1 MRRAVLS
8 ILLVGLFVSLSGAQ
22 STVDTFKVEYFDN
35 AQPFGTVDGT
45 VRITNSGTSGEWL
58 CAQIFVFDPYQEIQE
73 CCSCPVSWF
82 GLRKLSVNTDL
93 TSDPLTGVQQTSGSI
108 EIVSTNYDY
117 YGCRQLPITG
127 VVTPGIRAWATH
139 LQDSGTLTES
149 AAQDVSLSAQQL
161 LSLHRQC
168 YAIELTGSGKGLCTC
183 GTGD

>member
-1 MRRAVLS
+1 MVRALLS
-8 ILLVGLFVSLSGAQ
+8 ILLVGLFVSLSSAQ

-35 AQPFGTVDGT
+35 ANAIGAPDGT

-82 GLRKLSVNTDL
+82 GLRKLSVNIDL
-93 TSDPLTGVQQTSGSI
+93 TLNPLTGVQQTSGSV
-108 EIVSTNYDY
+108 EIVSSNYDY

-127 VVTPGIRAWATH
+127 VVTPGLRAWGTH

-161 LSLHRQC
+161 NSLHRQC
-168 YAIELTGSGKGLCTC
+168 QVIELEGSGKGVCSC